1 MYILYPMSGGPNVT
15 HVSVAEARRTL
26 PEILNRAAYARER
39 TVITRHD
46 EDVAAVISM
55 DDLRLLDSLL
65 ERYEDETDVADAR
78 LALLEAREDRVAW
91 SDIKREF
98 GL

>member
-1 MYILYPMSGGPNVT
+1 MT

-26 PEILNRAAYARER
+26 PDILNRAAYSHER

-55 DDLRLLDSLL
+55 DDLRLLDVLI
-65 ERYEDETDVADAR
+65 ERYEDESDVADAR
-78 LALLEAREDRVAW
+78 LALLEAREDRAAW
-91 SDIKREF
+91 SDIKAEF

>member
-1 MYILYPMSGGPNVT
+1 MT

-26 PEILNRAAYARER
+26 PDILNRAAYTHER

-46 EDVAAVISM
+46 EEIAAVISM
-55 DDLRLLDSLL
+55 DDLRMLDCLL

-78 LALLEAREDRVAW
+78 LALIEAREDRVAW
-91 SDIKREF
+91 SDIKSEF